1 MNILL
6 TAKTFLLLALIPG
19 WLTYTD
25 PAKKFTISYPKDWT
39 TRSVNEA
46 IAFLSPQEG
55 AGDSFQENVNVLPQ
69 DLSAQPMT
77 LEQYTEL
84 SRKQITDA
92 FGPNAVV
99 STAPKTLAG
108 QKAMEMVYTMNY
120 QGRALKIRA
129 DWFIRN
135 KTAWL
140 LTFTAEP
147 AQFDKYDKTGTA
159 ILNSFAFIK

>member
-1 MNILL
+1 MNALIN
-6 TAKTFLLLALIPG
+6 AKAFRLLLLIPG

-39 TRSVNEA
+39 PKSVNTA
-46 IAFLSPQEG
+46 VAFLSPREN
-55 AGDSFQENVNVLPQ
+55 ANDNFQENVNVLEQ

-92 FGPNAVV
+92 FGANAVV
-99 STAPKTLAG
+99 STAPKALAG
-108 QKAMEMVYTMNY
+108 QKAMEMVYTMTY
-120 QGRALKIRA
+120 QGRPLKIRA
-129 DWFIRN
+129 YWFIKE
-135 KTAWL
+135 KTAWV

-147 AQFDKYDKTGTA
+147 SQFSKYDPTGTA
-159 ILNSFAFIK
+159 ILNSFALTK

>member
-1 MNILL
+1 MNTLI
-6 TAKTFLLLALIPG
+6 TAKTFLLLLLIPG

-25 PAKKFTISYPKDWT
+25 PGKKFTISYPKEWT
-39 TRSVNEA
+39 TRSVNNA

-55 AGDSFQENVNVLPQ
+55 AGDTFQENVNVLQQ

-77 LEQYTEL
+77 LDNYTEL

-92 FGPNAVV
+92 FGANAVV
-99 STAPKTLAG
+99 STAPKSIAG
-108 QKAMEMVYTMNY
+108 QKGVEMVYTMNY

-129 DWFIRN
+129 YWFIKE
-135 KTAWL
+135 KTAWV